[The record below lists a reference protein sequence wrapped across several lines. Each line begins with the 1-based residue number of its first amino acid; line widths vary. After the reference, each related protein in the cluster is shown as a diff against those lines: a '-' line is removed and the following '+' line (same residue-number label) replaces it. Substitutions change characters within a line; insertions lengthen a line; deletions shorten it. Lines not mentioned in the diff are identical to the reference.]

1 MTQERVH
8 LRHSREDPH
17 CDEPQ
22 NKSGKNAPPLHDC
35 KNQHRSEDTAEL
47 RDQVRAAVKERGFR
61 SEQAFL
67 IAACEHEIR
76 QGANTDATTQF
87 EARVAA
93 TLTNLAKQVQGLQT
107 LAHAQVALTDV
118 FLKYVITCVVEP
130 PEDAL
135 PAARVR
141 ARLRYEKLVRA
152 AAEGISNKNRDT
164 LKGMVADE

>member
-1 MTQERVH
+1 M
-8 LRHSREDPH
+8 
-17 CDEPQ
+17 
-22 NKSGKNAPPLHDC
+22 
-35 KNQHRSEDTAEL
+35 
-47 RDQVRAAVKERGFR
+47 VKERGFR

-76 QGANTDATTQF
+76 QGANIEATEQF

>member
-1 MTQERVH
+1 MDKKYF
-8 LRHSREDPH
+8 SRNFRYP
-17 CDEPQ
+17 
-22 NKSGKNAPPLHDC
+22 S
-35 KNQHRSEDTAEL
+35 AEL

-76 QGANTDATTQF
+76 QGANTEATEQF

-130 PEDAL
+130 L
-135 PAARVR
+135 PLRPGRFAREGQGVSPWKQHSLWR
-141 ARLRYEKLVRA
+141 RKLM
-152 AAEGISNKNRDT
+152 EQ
-164 LKGMVADE
+164 LP

>member
-1 MTQERVH
+1 M
-8 LRHSREDPH
+8 SR
-17 CDEPQ
+17 
-22 NKSGKNAPPLHDC
+22 KNIR
-35 KNQHRSEDTAEL
+35 RSFRYPTAEM
-47 RDQVRAAVKERGFR
+47 RDKVRAAVKERGFS

-76 QGANTDATTQF
+76 QGADTEATAQF

-164 LKGMVADE
+164 LKGMLADE

>member
-1 MTQERVH
+1 M
-8 LRHSREDPH
+8 SREPF
-17 CDEPQ
+17 P
-22 NKSGKNAPPLHDC
+22 
-35 KNQHRSEDTAEL
+35 RSFRYPSAEL
-47 RDQVRAAVKERGFR
+47 REQVRAAVRERGFR

-76 QGANTDATTQF
+76 QGANTEATTQF

-164 LKGMVADE
+164 LKGMVSDE

>member
-1 MTQERVH
+1 VGKKGF
-8 LRHSREDPH
+8 SRNFRYPSSD
-17 CDEPQ
+17 
-22 NKSGKNAPPLHDC
+22 
-35 KNQHRSEDTAEL
+35 L

-76 QGANTDATTQF
+76 QGANTEATTQF

-164 LKGMVADE
+164 LRGMVTDE

>member
-1 MTQERVH
+1 VDKKGF
-8 LRHSREDPH
+8 SRNFRYP
-17 CDEPQ
+17 
-22 NKSGKNAPPLHDC
+22 S
-35 KNQHRSEDTAEL
+35 AEL

-76 QGANTDATTQF
+76 QGANKEAAAQF
-87 EARVAA
+87 EARVTT

-152 AAEGISNKNRDT
+152 AADGISNKNRNT

>member
-1 MTQERVH
+1 MDKKGF
-8 LRHSREDPH
+8 SRNFRYP
-17 CDEPQ
+17 
-22 NKSGKNAPPLHDC
+22 S
-35 KNQHRSEDTAEL
+35 AEL

-76 QGANTDATTQF
+76 QGANTDAAAQF

-118 FLKYVITCVVEP
+118 FLKYVITCLVEP

-141 ARLRYEKLVRA
+141 ARLRYEKLVRV
-152 AAEGISNKNRDT
+152 AAEVISNKNRDT

>member
-1 MTQERVH
+1 VDKKGFARNF
-8 LRHSREDPH
+8 RYPS
-17 CDEPQ
+17 
-22 NKSGKNAPPLHDC
+22 
-35 KNQHRSEDTAEL
+35 AEL

-76 QGANTDATTQF
+76 QGANTEATTQF

-93 TLTNLAKQVQGLQT
+93 TLANLAKQVQGLQT

-152 AAEGISNKNRDT
+152 AAEGISNKNRHT

>member
-1 MTQERVH
+1 MSKKAI
-8 LRHSREDPH
+8 SRNFRYPS
-17 CDEPQ
+17 P
-22 NKSGKNAPPLHDC
+22 
-35 KNQHRSEDTAEL
+35 EL
-47 RDQVRAAVKERGFR
+47 REQVRAAVKERGFR

-76 QGANTDATTQF
+76 QGANTEATAQF

-164 LKGMVADE
+164 LKGMVGDE